1 MPCIKIDKSHIVR
14 QNKITASDMCL
25 LSSDIYHMLSELLS
39 IKQQHDV
46 ILIIGSEIMPCIKM
60 DKPLG

>member
-14 QNKITASDMCL
+14 QNKITSDMCL
-25 LSSDIYHMLSELLS
+25 LSSDMYHMLSQILS
-39 IKQQHDV
+39 VNQQHDV